1 MAKSEKTFIDR
12 LIPPK
17 YDFYQMLIK
26 QAEIT
31 AEGILTL
38 TQWLEA
44 PTTDSYQRL
53 MELASE
59 ADTVRLE
66 MERCLIQSFAT
77 PFDRQDMYE
86 FSVRMDRILDF
97 AKATALAVEAYNV
110 TPDPLFVGMAGHLSV
125 GVATLSKAV
134 ALLEGSPKEAENWI
148 EKMRLANIEVVN
160 CYRMALVKVFGG
172 PDVMEA
178 LKCREVYNDLK
189 DAAEYMEMTIDVF
202 HKIIVRLG

>member
-1 MAKSEKTFIDR
+1 MKKTFIDR

-110 TPDPLFVGMAGHLSV
+110 TPDPLFVAMAGHLSV